1 MKSLIVFYSLEGHTK
16 FISNIIAE
24 ELDCDL
30 LQLKPEKEIPETG
43 IGRFFGVVRVQYLTK
58 NQV

>member
-43 IGRFFGVVRVQYLTK
+43 IGMF
-58 NQV
+58 